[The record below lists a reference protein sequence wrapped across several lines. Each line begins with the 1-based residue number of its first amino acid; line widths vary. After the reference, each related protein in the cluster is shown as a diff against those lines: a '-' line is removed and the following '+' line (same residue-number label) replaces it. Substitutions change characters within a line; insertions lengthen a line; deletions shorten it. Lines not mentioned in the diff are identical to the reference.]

1 MALRDGARRDGDAVT
16 PGEERHLRELVEEL
30 GDDWSA
36 ISAGLGTERSAW
48 AVEQHWILMNRDD
61 WAPPP
66 PPPMPPRQV
75 TAPPAHRL
83 LTLTQAADVVSPSPM
98 APDSSDKPPRRL
110 ALPTQLPPRWAAIIA
125 SHGEDADTSWADAMR
140 EELSCPICMDA
151 VERAVQVP
159 CGHVFCS
166 DCLAI
171 NQSLGESRH
180 DCPVCRTPFRSRGVT
195 VADVAR
201 DTMRMLQR
209 LVPGA
214 AAAPAPAPTSP
225 TSYSDDAEDFEDD
238 EIDDDGDE
246 DVMEYDDG
254 TA

>member
-1 MALRDGARRDGDAVT
+1 
-16 PGEERHLRELVEEL
+16 
-30 GDDWSA
+30 
-36 ISAGLGTERSAW
+36 
-48 AVEQHWILMNRDD
+48 
-61 WAPPP
+61 
-66 PPPMPPRQV
+66 
-75 TAPPAHRL
+75 
-83 LTLTQAADVVSPSPM
+83 
-98 APDSSDKPPRRL
+98 
-110 ALPTQLPPRWAAIIA
+110 
-125 SHGEDADTSWADAMR
+125 MR
-140 EELSCPICMDA
+140 EELSCPICLDA

-180 DCPVCRTPFRSRGVT
+180 DCPSCRTPFRSRGVT

-201 DTMRMLQR
+201 DTIRMLQR
-209 LVPGA
+209 YVPGA
-214 AAAPAPAPTSP
+214 AADEVLYSDDAEEAEDDENSAPAPTSPTSP

-246 DVMEYDDG
+246 DVMEDDDG

>member
-1 MALRDGARRDGDAVT
+1 
-16 PGEERHLRELVEEL
+16 
-30 GDDWSA
+30 
-36 ISAGLGTERSAW
+36 
-48 AVEQHWILMNRDD
+48 
-61 WAPPP
+61 
-66 PPPMPPRQV
+66 MPPRQV

-214 AAAPAPAPTSP
+214 TAADASGAAAEEVSYDEV
-225 TSYSDDAEDFEDD
+225 SYSDDAEEAEDVDEAPSFDD
-238 EIDDDGDE
+238 ED
-246 DVMEYDDG
+246 
-254 TA
+254 

>member
-1 MALRDGARRDGDAVT
+1 
-16 PGEERHLRELVEEL
+16 
-30 GDDWSA
+30 
-36 ISAGLGTERSAW
+36 
-48 AVEQHWILMNRDD
+48 
-61 WAPPP
+61 
-66 PPPMPPRQV
+66 
-75 TAPPAHRL
+75 
-83 LTLTQAADVVSPSPM
+83 
-98 APDSSDKPPRRL
+98 
-110 ALPTQLPPRWAAIIA
+110 
-125 SHGEDADTSWADAMR
+125 MR
-140 EELSCPICMDA
+140 EELSCPICLDA

-180 DCPVCRTPFRSRGVT
+180 DCPSCRTPFRSRGVT

-201 DTMRMLQR
+201 DTIRMLQR
-209 LVPGA
+209 YVVPGA
-214 AAAPAPAPTSP
+214 AAARAPAPTSPTSP

-246 DVMEYDDG
+246 DVMEDDDG

>member
-1 MALRDGARRDGDAVT
+1 
-16 PGEERHLRELVEEL
+16 
-30 GDDWSA
+30 
-36 ISAGLGTERSAW
+36 
-48 AVEQHWILMNRDD
+48 
-61 WAPPP
+61 
-66 PPPMPPRQV
+66 
-75 TAPPAHRL
+75 
-83 LTLTQAADVVSPSPM
+83 
-98 APDSSDKPPRRL
+98 
-110 ALPTQLPPRWAAIIA
+110 
-125 SHGEDADTSWADAMR
+125 
-140 EELSCPICMDA
+140 MDA

-214 AAAPAPAPTSP
+214 AAAPAPTSP
-225 TSYSDDAEDFEDD
+225 SYSDDAEDFEDD
-238 EIDDDGDE
+238 EIDDGDE
-246 DVMEYDDG
+246 DVMEDDDG